1 VARLA
6 YLGTPE
12 LSVPPLRA
20 LLDAGHV
27 VELVV
32 SGPDRR
38 RGRGSKTS
46 PSPLK
51 AAALELGLAT
61 SSDPADVVA
70 LDRGAPP
77 ELGVVVAFGRLI
89 RPAIFDVVP
98 MINLHFSLLPRWR
111 GAAPV
116 ERAILAGDPTTG
128 VCVMAIE
135 EGLDTGA
142 VYDRAELEIGPTE
155 HLGSLRDR
163 LVAAGSELLV
173 AVLGGGVAG
182 LPEPV
187 PQEGEATYASKLAPG
202 ELELDWARPTRE
214 VLAVVRLDRAH
225 TTVEGRL
232 LRVLEA
238 SAVPLAD
245 PLVVGL
251 PPGTLSVG
259 AVSTGDGAVRLE
271 IVQPEGG
278 RPMAAR
284 DWLRGGHLPDRVRLG
299 AATP

>member
-20 LLDAGHV
+20 LLDAGHQ

-38 RGRGSKTS
+38 RGRGSRTS

-61 SSDPADVVA
+61 TSKLTDLVA
-70 LDRGAPP
+70 PERNPP

-89 RPAIFDVVP
+89 RPAVLSVVP

-128 VCVMAIE
+128 VCVMEVE
-135 EGLDTGA
+135 EGLDTGGIYA
-142 VYDRAELEIGPTE
+142 RTELDIGPTE
-155 HLGSLRDR
+155 HLGPLRDR

-173 AVLGGGVAG
+173 EVLAGGLAG
-182 LPEPV
+182 LPTPV
-187 PQEGEATYASKLAPG
+187 PQAGEPTYARKLEPSEFELHWERPSG
-202 ELELDWARPTRE
+202 ELM
-214 VLAVVRLDRAH
+214 AVVRLDRAH
-225 TTVEGRL
+225 TSVEGRRL
-232 LRVLEA
+232 GVLAA
-238 SAVPLAD
+238 SFAPR
-245 PLVVGL
+245 PGPPVGR
-251 PPGTLSVG
+251 PAPGTLLEDTVI
-259 AVSTGDGAVRLE
+259 TGDGAVRLD

-284 DWLRGGHLPDRVRLG
+284 DWLRGSHLPQGVRLG
-299 AATP
+299 GPTP

>member
-20 LLDAGHV
+20 LLDAGHQ

-38 RGRGSKTS
+38 RGRGSRTS

-61 SSDPADVVA
+61 TSKLTDLVA
-70 LDRGAPP
+70 PERNPP

-89 RPAIFDVVP
+89 RPAVLSVVP

-128 VCVMAIE
+128 VCVMEVE
-135 EGLDTGA
+135 EGLDTGGIYA
-142 VYDRAELEIGPTE
+142 RTELDIGPTE
-155 HLGSLRDR
+155 HLGPLRDR

-173 AVLGGGVAG
+173 EVLAGGLAG
-182 LPEPV
+182 LPTPV
-187 PQEGEATYASKLAPG
+187 PQAGEPTYARKLDSAEF
-202 ELELDWARPTRE
+202 ELRWERPSSELM
-214 VLAVVRLDRAH
+214 AVVRLDRAH
-225 TTVEGRL
+225 TSVEGRRL
-232 LRVLEA
+232 GVLAA
-238 SAVPLAD
+238 SFAPR
-245 PLVVGL
+245 PGPPVGR
-251 PPGTLSVG
+251 PAPGTLLEDTVI
-259 AVSTGDGAVRLE
+259 TGDGAVRLD

-284 DWLRGGHLPDRVRLG
+284 DWLRGSHLPQGVRLG
-299 AATP
+299 GPTP

>member
-20 LLDAGHV
+20 LLDAGHQ

-38 RGRGSKTS
+38 RGRGSQTS

-61 SSDPADVVA
+61 TSKLTDLVA
-70 LDRGAPP
+70 PERNPP

-89 RPAIFDVVP
+89 RPAVLSVVP

-128 VCVMAIE
+128 VCVMEVE
-135 EGLDTGA
+135 EGLDTGG
-142 VYDRAELEIGPTE
+142 VYARTELDIGPTE
-155 HLGSLRDR
+155 HLGPLRDR

-173 AVLGGGVAG
+173 EVLAGGLAG
-182 LPEPV
+182 LPTPV
-187 PQEGEATYASKLAPG
+187 PQAGEPTYASKLDPTEFELHWERPSG
-202 ELELDWARPTRE
+202 E
-214 VLAVVRLDRAH
+214 VMAVVRLDRAH
-225 TTVEGRL
+225 TSVEGRRL
-232 LRVLEA
+232 GVLAA
-238 SAVPLAD
+238 SFAPR
-245 PLVVGL
+245 PGPPVGR
-251 PPGTLSVG
+251 PAPGTLLEDTVI
-259 AVSTGDGAVRLE
+259 TGDGAVRLD

-284 DWLRGGHLPDRVRLG
+284 DWLRGTHLPQGVRLG
-299 AATP
+299 GPTP

>member
-1 VARLA
+1 MARLA

-20 LLDAGHV
+20 LLDAGHD

-38 RGRGSKTS
+38 RGRGSTIS

-51 AAALELGLAT
+51 AAALGLGLAT
-61 SSDPADVVA
+61 TSDLADVVA
-70 LDRGAPP
+70 LERGEPP

-98 MINLHFSLLPRWR
+98 MVNLHFSLLPRWR

-116 ERAILAGDPTTG
+116 ERAILAGDATTG
-128 VCVMAIE
+128 VCVMAVE

-142 VYDRAELEIGPTE
+142 VYARTELEIAPTE

-163 LVAAGSELLV
+163 LVGAGSELLV
-173 AVLGGGVAG
+173 EVLADGVAG

-187 PQEGEATYASKLAPG
+187 PQEGEATYARKLDPA
-202 ELELDWARPTRE
+202 ELELDWERPTRD

-225 TTVEGRL
+225 TTVEGRR

-238 SAVPLAD
+238 SAVPVAD
-245 PLVVGL
+245 PPVRGL
-251 PPGTLSVG
+251 RPGTLSAD
-259 AVSTGDGAVRLE
+259 AVSTGDGVVRLE

-278 RPMAAR
+278 RPMTAR

-299 AATP
+299 AATR

>member
-1 VARLA
+1 MARLA

-20 LLDAGHV
+20 LLDAGHQ

-38 RGRGSKTS
+38 RGRGSRTS

-61 SSDPADVVA
+61 TSKLTDLVA
-70 LDRGAPP
+70 PERNPP

-89 RPAIFDVVP
+89 RPAVLSVVP

-128 VCVMAIE
+128 VCVMEVE
-135 EGLDTGA
+135 EGLDTGGIYA
-142 VYDRAELEIGPTE
+142 RTELDIGPTE
-155 HLGSLRDR
+155 HLGPLRDR

-173 AVLGGGVAG
+173 EVLAGGLAG
-182 LPEPV
+182 LPTPV
-187 PQEGEATYASKLAPG
+187 PQAGEPTYARKLDSAEF
-202 ELELDWARPTRE
+202 ELRWERPSSELM
-214 VLAVVRLDRAH
+214 AVVRLDRAH
-225 TTVEGRL
+225 TSVEGRRL
-232 LRVLEA
+232 GVLAA
-238 SAVPLAD
+238 SFAPR
-245 PLVVGL
+245 PGPPVGR
-251 PPGTLSVG
+251 PAPGTLLEDTVI
-259 AVSTGDGAVRLE
+259 TGDGAVRLD

-284 DWLRGGHLPDRVRLG
+284 DWLRGSHLPQGVRLG
-299 AATP
+299 GPTP